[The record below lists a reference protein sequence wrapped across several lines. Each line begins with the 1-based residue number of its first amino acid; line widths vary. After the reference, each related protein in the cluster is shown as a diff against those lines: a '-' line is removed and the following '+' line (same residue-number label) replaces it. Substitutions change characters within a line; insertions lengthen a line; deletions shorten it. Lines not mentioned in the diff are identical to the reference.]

1 MVSAEKER
9 DRVDEKLAEVLP
21 EMDKLQVQEDALRFQ
36 LFHMLKGLPHHTRM
50 DLMSDKPEFRDEAL
64 AVGYLL

>member
-9 DRVDEKLAEVLP
+9 DRVDEKLAEILP

-36 LFHMLKGLPHHTRM
+36 LFHILKGLPHYTSK
-50 DLMSDKPEFRDEAL
+50 DSMSHF
-64 AVGYLL
+64 